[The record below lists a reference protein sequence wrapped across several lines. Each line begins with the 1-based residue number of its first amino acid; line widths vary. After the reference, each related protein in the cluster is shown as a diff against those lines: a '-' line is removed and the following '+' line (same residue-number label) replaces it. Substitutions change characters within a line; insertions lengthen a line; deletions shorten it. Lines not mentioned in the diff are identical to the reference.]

1 MNPFESLRSL
11 AIDGSTPHSLGAAL
25 LRMAAA
31 ALLGAAVAYRPW
43 RRLLPRLQPMRLETA
58 QAQTLIAMAAALMV
72 EVIGD
77 SIARAFGLVGLGAFI
92 RFRSGIKDPRDAAVL
107 FVMIGVGMSC
117 GLGSFPLAATAT
129 LFAALVLFLFDV
141 RGRVKKPPLR
151 VAIVVMDPLNAAAT
165 LRDVFPDSRLLSLP
179 CANPEPGKLV
189 VEIQTE
195 ERLDAAQ
202 LLSRLEQHGMS
213 GIRQVTLEDDDA

>member
-1 MNPFESLRSL
+1 MNPFESLSFD
-11 AIDGSTPHSLGAAL
+11 AVAPHSLGTAL

-43 RRLLPRLQPMRLETA
+43 RRLIGRLGPVKLGTA

-92 RFRSGIKDPRDAAVL
+92 RFRSGVKDPRDAAVL
-107 FVMIGVGMSC
+107 FVMIGVGMAC

-129 LFAALVLFLFDV
+129 LFAALVLLFFDI
-141 RGRVKKPPLR
+141 RGRAKPPTVR
-151 VAIVVMDPLNAAAT
+151 FAVTVADPLKVAA
-165 LRDVFPDSRLLSLP
+165 LLGGVFPGSRLLSLP
-179 CANPEPGKLV
+179 CTNPEPGKLV
-189 VEIQTE
+189 VEVETE
-195 ERLDAAQ
+195 ERLDAAA
-202 LLSRLEQHGMS
+202 LLSRLEQHGIS